1 MSEDPETRP
10 DDPWMTLAE
19 IAEELRMAPATI
31 RSWVTKGTLRAT
43 RAGERK
49 WLVRRSELDRVL
61 AGESQLDETNYDSP
75 PPEGGWRSMDTIESP
90 LRSPH
95 WSEEAR
101 QGVRP
106 RSWHGVAETEW
117 RSALRASA
125 MAPPDDGFVGR
136 LLEIAIAAA
145 RKAAALAGLD
155 EEPGPWWARQGAI
168 PNLALSYELRPGGNR
183 PGPSDLWVTFD
194 ATVGQ
199 LNDAMEAHSAPAEQ
213 AALEALSLVLHEIAE
228 AIVDEL
234 EEDAE
239 PDGEA
244 GDEAGGGARGAD

>member
-1 MSEDPETRP
+1 
-10 DDPWMTLAE
+10 
-19 IAEELRMAPATI
+19 MAPATI